1 MPGPT
6 KIGKNRETIW
16 VFERGHCKPIGK
28 NRETISEKNF
38 SGKNRE
44 TILGEIF
51 FDFFSGNIGK
61 RYWFSKVVTVNRSG
75 KIGKRFGENFF
86 RKFFGKYRET
96 TSILGLFPA
105 GKTGKQNGEPRFRGV
120 FPGRTPPPLD
130 P

>member
-28 NRETISEKNF
+28 NRETISEKIF

-44 TILGEIF
+44 PILGEIFF

-61 RYWFSKVVTVNRSG
+61 RYWFLKVVTVNRSG
-75 KIGKRFGENFF
+75 KTGKRIWNKQILENFWKKIGKR
-86 RKFFGKYRET
+86 
-96 TSILGLFPA
+96 LGFSAYFPS
-105 GKTGKQNGEPRFRGV
+105 GNTGKVKAE
-120 FPGRTPPPLD
+120 
-130 P
+130 